1 MSFLDPG
8 LFAVG
13 LDGQVSIEFLG
24 DGGSYHGELGLF
36 SLKGM
41 ENLQLGSVEFIQES
55 ARRILSNSDAGYLAI
70 SDPTEGAKFSGNLGE
85 GEKND
90 GGFLG
95 EKSFALTPGEQ
106 FAFLLLPDGKI
117 RELVDSPNQQKSAI
131 FSLSTANSDKS
142 VHFSQ
147 LGQGTAKGATFG
159 VEDVLADQG
168 SDWDYNDIIFQIKG
182 ATGKTSP
189 IDALIN
195 SKKEWRNT
203 ELGKQLIDY
212 AQQVSQFISLAA
224 PFNTA
229 YTVTSLGEV
238 PGLPTPYVGLAFKA
252 DDPNTL
258 FIGSTPQGENSQI
271 FAIAL
276 KRDANN
282 HIIGFTGTATLLAD
296 APGLN
301 GGLIDAGLDFGPE
314 NVLFYTTWNDNTVGQ
329 IKPGS
334 SSPDKQIDL
343 TSLGF
348 AASSGGLT
356 FVPQGFPGAGRLK
369 ITSYD
374 TSNFYDTTVT
384 ADGTGTWNI
393 APASKSVALSGGTD
407 AFVYV
412 SAFMPEFKSDRSA
425 NAKGDRILMTE
436 QDADKVAI
444 YSIDE
449 NGDPISTTR
458 QDFLTGIDGPIGA
471 AIDPLTG
478 DFFFSTYSF
487 GDFNPH
493 GFNQVV
499 VVKNNLG

>member
-1 MSFLDPG
+1 MSFINPG
-8 LFAVG
+8 VFNVG
-13 LDGQVSIEFLG
+13 LDGQVSIEFIG

-55 ARRILSNSDAGYLAI
+55 ARRIMSNSDAGYLAI

-85 GEKND
+85 NEKND
-90 GGFLG
+90 GNFVG
-95 EKSFALTPGEQ
+95 EKNFALTPGDRV
-106 FAFLLLPDGKI
+106 AFLLVPNGKI
-117 RELVDSPNQQKSAI
+117 KEFVANSSPTQDKTAL
-131 FSLSTANSDKS
+131 FSIADANSDKS
-142 VHFSQ
+142 VHFAQ

-159 VEDVLADQG
+159 VEDIVADRG

-182 ATGKTSP
+182 ATGKTAP
-189 IDALIN
+189 LDTFIN
-195 SKKEWRNT
+195 PNKEWRNT

-212 AQQVSQFISLAA
+212 AQQVSQFITLAS

-229 YTVTSLGEV
+229 YTVTGLGEV
-238 PGLPTPYVGLAFKA
+238 PGLPIPYVGLAFKA

-258 FIGSTPQGENSQI
+258 FIGATPEAESSKI
-271 FAIAL
+271 FSITV

-282 HIIGFTGTATLLAD
+282 RIIGFTGTATLLAS

-301 GGLIDAGLDFGPE
+301 GGLNDAGLSFGPG

-334 SSPDKQIDL
+334 SSPDKQVDL
-343 TSLGF
+343 NSLGF
-348 AASSGGLT
+348 QPSVGGLT

-369 ITSYD
+369 LTSYD
-374 TSNFYDTTVT
+374 TGNFYDTTVS
-384 ADGTGTWNI
+384 ADEKGTWNI
-393 APASKSVALSGGTD
+393 APASKSVQLSGGPD

-412 SAFMPEFKSDRSA
+412 SASMPQFNS
-425 NAKGDRILMTE
+425 DRILIAE
-436 QDADKVAI
+436 QDADKVAV

-458 QDFLTGIDGPIGA
+458 QDFIAGIDGPIGA

-478 DFFFSTYSF
+478 DFFFSTYSY
-487 GDFNPH
+487 GDFNPY

-499 VVKNNLG
+499 VVRSLV

>member
-1 MSFLDPG
+1 MSLLDPG
-8 LFAVG
+8 VFNVG
-13 LDGQVSIEFLG
+13 LDGQVSIEFLA
-24 DGGSYHGELGLF
+24 DGGSYLGELGLF

-41 ENLQLGSVEFIQES
+41 ENLQLGSVEFVQES
-55 ARRILSNSDAGYLAI
+55 ARRILSNSQAGYLAI
-70 SDPTEGAKFSGNLGE
+70 SDIQEGAKFSGNLGE
-85 GEKND
+85 GEKNH

-95 EKSFALTPGEQ
+95 EKSYTMIAGEQ
-106 FAFLLLPDGKI
+106 FAFLLLPNGKI
-117 RELVDSPNQQKSAI
+117 QELLDAPKQDKTAI
-131 FSLSTANSDKS
+131 FSIANANTDKS
-142 VHFSQ
+142 VHFAQ
-147 LGQGTAKGATFG
+147 LGQGTDKGATFG
-159 VEDVLADQG
+159 VEDVLAHQN

-189 IDALIN
+189 LDALIN

-203 ELGKQLIDY
+203 ELGKQLINY
-212 AQQVSQFISLAA
+212 AQQVSQFMTLAA
-224 PFNTA
+224 PFDSA
-229 YTVTSLGEV
+229 YAVTSLGEV
-238 PGLPTPYVGLAFKA
+238 PGLPIPYVGLAFKP

-258 FIGSTPQGENSQI
+258 LIGSTPQTEDSQI

-282 HIIGFTGTATLLAD
+282 HIIGFTGTATLVAA

-301 GGLIDAGLDFGPE
+301 GGLIDAGLGFGPE

-343 TSLGF
+343 NELGF
-348 AASSGGLT
+348 EASAGGLT

-374 TSNFYDTTVT
+374 TGNFYDTTVS
-384 ADGTGTWNI
+384 ADGMGTWNI
-393 APASKSVALSGGTD
+393 APPNKSVNLSGGPD

-412 SAFMPEFKSDRSA
+412 SASMPEFKSQ
-425 NAKGDRILMTE
+425 RILMTE
-436 QDADKVAI
+436 QDADKVAV
-444 YSIDE
+444 YNIDE
-449 NGDPISTTR
+449 NGDPISSSR

-499 VVKNNLG
+499 VVKNI

>member
-8 LFAVG
+8 VFNVG
-13 LDGQVSIEFLG
+13 LDGQANIEFLA

-41 ENLQLGSVEFIQES
+41 ESLQLGSVEFIQES
-55 ARRILSNSDAGYLAI
+55 ARRILSNSVAGYLAI
-70 SDPTEGAKFSGNLGE
+70 TDSTEGAKFNGNFGE
-85 GEKND
+85 SEKND

-95 EKSFALTPGEQ
+95 EKSFAMNPGEQ
-106 FAFLLLPDGKI
+106 FAFLLLPNGKI
-117 RELVDSPNQQKSAI
+117 SELVDSPKDKIAL
-131 FSLSTANSDKS
+131 FSIANANNDKS
-142 VHFSQ
+142 VHFAQ
-147 LGQGTAKGATFG
+147 LGQGTEKGATFG
-159 VEDVLADQG
+159 VEDILASQG
-168 SDWDYNDIIFQIKG
+168 SDWDYNDLIFQIKG

-189 IDALIN
+189 LDALIN
-195 SKKEWRNT
+195 SQKEWRNT
-203 ELGKQLIDY
+203 ESGKKLIDY
-212 AQQVSQFISLAA
+212 AQQISQFMTLAA
-224 PFNTA
+224 PFNAA
-229 YTVTSLGEV
+229 YTVKSLGEV
-238 PGLPTPYVGLAFKA
+238 PGLPTPYVGLAFKP

-271 FAIAL
+271 YAIAL
-276 KRDANN
+276 QRDANN
-282 HIIGFTGTATLLAD
+282 HIIGFTGTASLLAA

-301 GGLIDAGLDFGPE
+301 GGLIDAGLSFGPD

-334 SSPDKQIDL
+334 SSADKQIDL
-343 TSLGF
+343 NELGF
-348 AASSGGLT
+348 DASTGGLT

-374 TSNFYDTTVT
+374 TSNFYDTTVS
-384 ADGTGTWNI
+384 ADGAGTWNI
-393 APASKSVALSGGTD
+393 AAASKSVALSGGTD

-412 SAFMPEFKSDRSA
+412 SGSMPEFKSQ
-425 NAKGDRILMTE
+425 RILMTE
-436 QDADKVAI
+436 QDADKVAV

-449 NGDPISTTR
+449 NGDPISSSR

-499 VVKNNLG
+499 VVKNI